1 MNPACQSFRHQIY
14 LHVDGEL
21 APTQH
26 PDFIAHRDA
35 CPPCAQL
42 LQMETDCTALLRKNL
57 RAGEMPPDASRRL
70 DRAIRWER
78 GRRTVR
84 AWGIGL
90 AALLLAGF
98 AVRQASR
105 SIDSRGVTTVA
116 DNVPAAM
123 PSGIVQTASNRPL
136 KKLVENTT
144 FNGRL
149 VCVSCLLS
157 ERHGT
162 RSNCVSGGHRGALLL
177 ASGEIIYFTDPSDER
192 LNKPDSD
199 ILDRMVTI
207 EGDYMPREKFIQV
220 KNFQLA
226 ES

>member
-26 PDFIAHRDA
+26 PEFVAHRDA

-42 LQMETDCTALLRKNL
+42 LKIETDCNELLKKNL
-57 RAGEMPPDASRRL
+57 RGGEMPEGASRRL
-70 DRAIRWER
+70 ERAIRWER
-78 GRRTVR
+78 GRRTAR
-84 AWGIGL
+84 TWGIGI

-98 AVRQASR
+98 AVRQASQLLDNR
-105 SIDSRGVTTVA
+105 STTALAASMPVA
-116 DNVPAAM
+116 NPAA
-123 PSGIVQTASNRPL
+123 PETGAQPL
-136 KKLVENTT
+136 KKLVANTT
-144 FNGRL
+144 LNGRL

-162 RSNCVSGGHRGALLL
+162 PSNCVADGHRGALLL
-177 ASGEIIYFTDPSDER
+177 ASGEIIYFTDPSDKR

-207 EGDYMPREKFIQV
+207 EGDYMPREKYIQV